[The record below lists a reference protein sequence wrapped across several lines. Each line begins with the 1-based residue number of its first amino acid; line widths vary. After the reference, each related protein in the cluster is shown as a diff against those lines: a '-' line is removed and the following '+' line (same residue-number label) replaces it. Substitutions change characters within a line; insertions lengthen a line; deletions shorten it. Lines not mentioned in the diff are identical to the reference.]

1 MGGAPK
7 LKAQTVSTEQDGVR
21 PAGAQ
26 QDDRPKPAV
35 RRLGRL
41 QLAGFRP
48 GKASATAAVI
58 VALGGGAIWLGAN
71 RGVEQTDN
79 AQLQAHLHRIS
90 SRIPGSVAQVLV
102 EAHQAVRPGQPLLR
116 LDPRDQRMALAKAE
130 ADLVAARRKA
140 DAALVTVSA
149 DRSDALASAEQA
161 QGAQLEA
168 RAELQRTAS
177 DLRRVESLYRQGAAS
192 QQQVELTRS
201 QVQQAL
207 GRVSRS
213 SGNRASAQADTATI
227 QVDRSKAAATRAE
240 VLQAEAALAAVR
252 LQLAYTTVTAP
263 AAAVVG
269 QRDVEVG
276 QGVLPGQGLMT
287 LVGEQVWVEA
297 NFKETQVARMQVRD
311 RAEVR
316 FDGLPGVAFRGA
328 VSSLAPAS
336 GSRFAL
342 LPPDN
347 ATGNFTKVVQ
357 RVTVRI
363 ELEPEQVRRFRSR
376 LRPGLSATV
385 RVHT

>member
-1 MGGAPK
+1 M
-7 LKAQTVSTEQDGVR
+7 R
-21 PAGAQ
+21 PAGLQ

-35 RRLGRL
+35 RRLGRV

-71 RGVEQTDN
+71 WGVEQTDN

-227 QVDRSKAAATRAE
+227 QVDRSKAAAARAE

-263 AAAVVG
+263 GAAVVG

-316 FDGLPGVAFRGA
+316 FDGLPGVAFRGV

-363 ELEPEQVRRFRSR
+363 ELEPEQVRPFRSR

>member
-7 LKAQTVSTEQDGVR
+7 LRTQAVGTEQDR
-21 PAGAQ
+21 EEPIGAQ
-26 QDDRPKPAV
+26 QDEGPNPV
-35 RRLGRL
+35 GRRFGRL

-48 GKASATAAVI
+48 GKAGAVAAAI
-58 VALGGGAIWLGAN
+58 VALGGGALWLGAN
-71 RGVEQTDN
+71 WGVEQTDN

-90 SRIPGSVAQVLV
+90 SRIPGTVDQVLV

-227 QVDRSKAAATRAE
+227 QVDRSKAAAARAE

-252 LQLAYTTVTAP
+252 LQLAYTTITAP

-328 VSSLAPAS
+328 VGSLAPAS

-363 ELEPEQVRRFRSR
+363 ELEPEQVRPFRSR